1 MKVLLIQAARW
12 ASPLSAAMV
21 IEPLGLEVVG
31 AHIREQHDVEL
42 LDMRW
47 DPDLK
52 SVLERFNPDVVG
64 ATVITAEVNPSTEV
78 FRQVKEHNPKVVTIA
93 GGPQAILAPDV
104 FQDRYLDIA
113 VMTEGEL
120 VFPELIN
127 ALEDGKDL
135 RSIPGLALFN
145 YRGERG
151 IIRTER
157 RPLIADLSKLKL
169 PDRTLTAPYRS
180 RYFRGEW
187 KPLGA
192 SYTTRGCHYRCTF
205 CCVWILGGAVYRT
218 RGIDTCLRD
227 LSSLQEEYVFMAED
241 DSMFDTGYSDALA
254 DAIISSGIRKK
265 YQFYSRTDL
274 VVSKPELFEKWRK
287 AGLELLLLGMEMAS
301 DEELDSINKQNTTH
315 NNEIAVKILR
325 SLGTEPIAYFMVDPA
340 TFTADHFKRLTD
352 YIIRLELSHPIFF
365 IMTPL
370 PGTTQ
375 YRQRSEI
382 VRTDNLDLF
391 DFYHCTVETKL
402 PLGEFYQRFINL
414 YRDCYQA
421 RSHDVANSSAFSA
434 DVVDRLVTR
443 LEEEYAPYIHGSAP
457 QTLSMDTRGAPLF
470 PLKFRPGWIRPRPE
484 DRDGIEGWE
493 ESPLVSI
500 RVHR

>member
-21 IEPLGLEVVG
+21 IEPLGLEAIG
-31 AHIREQHDVEL
+31 AYIREHHDVEL

-47 DPDLK
+47 DPDLR
-52 SVLERFNPDVVG
+52 SVLQRFNPDVVG
-64 ATVITAEVNPSTEV
+64 ATVITAEVNPTTEV
-78 FRQVKEHNPKVVTIA
+78 FRQVKEHNPRAVTIA
-93 GGPQAILAPDV
+93 GGPQAILAPEV
-104 FQDRYLDIA
+104 FENRYLDIA
-113 VMTEGEL
+113 VTTEGEL
-120 VFPELIN
+120 AFPELIE
-127 ALEDGKDL
+127 ALDKGDDL
-135 RSIPGLALFN
+135 RTVAGLALFN
-145 YRGERG
+145 YRGEPG
-151 IIRTER
+151 TIRTGR

-192 SYTTRGCHYRCTF
+192 SYTTRGCHFRCTF

-227 LSSLQEEYVFMAED
+227 LASLKEEHVFMAED
-241 DSMFDTGYSDALA
+241 DSMFDVGYSDALA
-254 DAIISSGIRKK
+254 DAVISSGLRKK
-265 YQFYSRTDL
+265 FQFYSRTDL
-274 VVSKPELFEKWRK
+274 VVSKPELFAKWRK

-301 DEELDSINKQNTTH
+301 DEQLDSLNKQNTTN
-315 NNEIAVKILR
+315 NNEQAVKILR

-375 YRQRSEI
+375 YRQRSDI

-421 RSHDVANSSAFSA
+421 RSHDAASCSAFSG
-434 DVVDRLVTR
+434 DVVDRLVKR
-443 LEEEYAPYIHGSAP
+443 LEEEYEPYIHGSAP
-457 QTLSMDTRGAPLF
+457 QTLSMTAPGSPLF
-470 PLKFRPGWIRPRPE
+470 PLKFKPGWARPLKE
-484 DRDGIEGWE
+484 RDDIEGWDPA
-493 ESPLVSI
+493 PLMTI
-500 RVHR
+500 RANR